1 MIDTG
6 NKRFS
11 EKAPDIEQVLNL
23 EEIKSSNLIV
33 ETFAIQVAVNV
44 VSKE

>member
-11 EKAPDIEQVLNL
+11 EKAPDLEQVLNL
-23 EEIKSSNLIV
+23 EEIKEKQSITGSINM
-33 ETFAIQVAVNV
+33 ESEDQ
-44 VSKE
+44 